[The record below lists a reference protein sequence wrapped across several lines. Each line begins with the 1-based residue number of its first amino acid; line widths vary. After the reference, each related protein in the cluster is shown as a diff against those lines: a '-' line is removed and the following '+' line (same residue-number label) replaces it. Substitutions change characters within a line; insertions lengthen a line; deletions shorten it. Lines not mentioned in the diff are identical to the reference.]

1 MKKSLKK
8 TLFAGVA
15 ALSFVAVAGV
25 SSTNASAKSYAKVT
39 SNKALTTDAT
49 TRNVT
54 FNGTNAL
61 YTKAGTLKGAKVVAT
76 KTTAKKL
83 AASNQGQDNLRAYR
97 VATTNRGSVYYKVV
111 SFDKQ
116 YRGWIYGG
124 KSASTFGGGVASYA
138 TTKDASVPST
148 LSTTGYYKL
157 AKAGTANDGTA
168 TTYKA
173 PSWTQY
179 KVGRTVTDGTPYA
192 NDLLQ
197 VTKAAT
203 RTREG
208 DTWVYVNDVTNA
220 KFSGWVLASAL
231 KSTSDVPASDGVTIN
246 YVDKTTGKTVS
257 SYVIPFVAT
266 SAEKTYMDVYTN
278 DNAANKQVHAN
289 LPEGYSVATGDAWGS
304 DNAAKTA
311 TKGSSLTFYV
321 TPNPKASVGIKD
333 SLEISPDGTTK
344 TLVFT
349 GSALT
354 QWDAAKTAFAKDT
367 TVSDLGGKTVSSS
380 VLLAAL
386 KNAGFDT
393 ITANDGT
400 KYTLNTNALPSKV
413 TFGQSINLTYT
424 ASK

>member
-54 FNGTNAL
+54 FTGTNAL

-76 KTTAKKL
+76 TTTAKKL

-116 YRGWIYGG
+116 YRGWVYGG
-124 KSASTFGGGVASYA
+124 KSASTFAGGVASYA

-173 PSWTQY
+173 PSYTQY

-203 RTREG
+203 RTREN
-208 DTWVYVNDVTNA
+208 DVWVYVNDVTNA

-266 SAEKTYMDVYTN
+266 SPEGTYMNVYT
-278 DNAANKQVHAN
+278 DGNAANKQVHAN

-304 DNAAKTA
+304 DNAAMTA

-321 TPNPKASVGIKD
+321 TPNAKASVKINN
-333 SLEISPDGTTK
+333 SLEISSDGTTK

-400 KYTLNTNALPSKV
+400 VYTLNTNALPSKV
-413 TFGQSINLTYT
+413 TFGSSINLTYT